1 MDRRG
6 FLLGTL
12 AGAAGAGIVGSAAIA
27 GAAEWDAGPL
37 PTPAGR
43 PGPSSKAR
51 QSFAQQGEDIVLYH
65 LLHDWMK
72 LESPTYLDIGAADPV
87 QSNNT
92 YLLYCTG
99 ARGVLVEPNPAYVA
113 EIRRHRPG
121 DLVVQ
126 AGVGTG
132 AAGEADYYV
141 IRGAPTLNT
150 FSPEQVAMYRKGSP
164 QDPVERVVKMPLVP
178 VNRLIAECLGRAP
191 DLLSIDVEGLD
202 LDILRT
208 LDFATYRPA
217 AIIAETILMNG
228 GGRDNTGIAG
238 LLLANGYV
246 ARGGSLYN
254 TIFADPR
261 RYS

>member
-12 AGAAGAGIVGSAAIA
+12 AGAAGAGIVGSAGIGA
-27 GAAEWDAGPL
+27 AAEWDTGPL
-37 PTPAGR
+37 PWPAGR
-43 PGPSSKAR
+43 PGPASKAR
-51 QSFAQQGEDIVLYH
+51 QSFSQQGEDIVLYH

-72 LESPTYLDIGAADPV
+72 LESPTYLDIGAADPI

-99 ARGVLVEPNPAYVA
+99 GRGVLVEPNPAYVA
-113 EIRRHRPG
+113 EIRKHRPG

-141 IRGAPTLNT
+141 VRGAPTLNT
-150 FSPEQVAMYRKGSP
+150 FSPEQVAMYRRGSP
-164 QDPVERVVKMPLVP
+164 QDPVERVVKMPLLP

-228 GGRDNTGIAG
+228 GGKDNAGIAG
-238 LLLANGYV
+238 LLLAKGYV